1 MRIFLG
7 FLAYGIAVGLIS
19 VWWWN
24 SGADM
29 PFLLNIPGVLLGD
42 EVYALAIEYL
52 GNPRS
57 SQAHYTIP
65 WLLRVPQIYAIV
77 SVLLWGM
84 VGLIFQWAL
93 QWIGGPKP
101 TQQVASDTSPRG
113 HQSTRTDAALVMS
126 TSKGP

>member
-1 MRIFLG
+1 MRIRIFLG
-7 FLAYGIAVGLIS
+7 FLAYGVVVGLVS

-29 PFLLNIPGVLLGD
+29 PFLLNIPSVLVGD

-84 VGLIFQWAL
+84 VGLICQW
-93 QWIGGPKP
+93 
-101 TQQVASDTSPRG
+101 VANT
-113 HQSTRTDAALVMS
+113 MS
-126 TSKGP
+126 ANRNREPENQAVRIQMT